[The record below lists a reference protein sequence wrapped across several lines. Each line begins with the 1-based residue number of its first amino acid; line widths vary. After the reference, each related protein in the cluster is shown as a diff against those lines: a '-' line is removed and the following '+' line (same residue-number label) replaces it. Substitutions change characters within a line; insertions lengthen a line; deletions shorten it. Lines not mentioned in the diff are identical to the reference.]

1 MTTGVRLVAAFLLI
15 ATLLYPQA
23 KKSKKAKGYEITVEK
38 IEVRREGDVVL
49 LDGVVKNTGIKP
61 IHNIMLHF
69 QFLAPNKESLTVQ
82 KGPVESV
89 LLEPGDTTEFRL
101 QVKYP
106 TRAVELTLEAQDAEQ
121 RDLYVMKN
129 GPFAID

>member
-1 MTTGVRLVAAFLLI
+1 MIAAFLLI

-49 LDGVVKNTGIKP
+49 LDGVVKNTGIKQL
-61 IHNIMLHF
+61 HNVMLHF
-69 QFLAPNKESLTVQ
+69 QFFAPNKESLTVQ
-82 KGPVESV
+82 RGPVEGAF
-89 LLEPGDTTEFRL
+89 LEPGETTEFRL

-106 TRAVELTLEAQDAEQ
+106 TRSVELSLEAQDADL

-129 GPFAID
+129 GPFPID